1 MNLYDYIVWGCFLF
15 LLTLPW
21 TIEYLPPRKRVKS
34 GKR

>member
-21 TIEYLPPRKRVKS
+21 TIEYLPPKRKQK
-34 GKR
+34 